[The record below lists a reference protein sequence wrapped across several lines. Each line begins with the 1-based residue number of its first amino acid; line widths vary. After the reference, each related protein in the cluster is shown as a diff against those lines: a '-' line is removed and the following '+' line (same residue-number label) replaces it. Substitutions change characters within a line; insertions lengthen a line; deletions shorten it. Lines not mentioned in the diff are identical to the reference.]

1 MAGYS
6 TADDCMHWLC
16 ETYDI
21 SEKYDEKM
29 RRYIAGVRYEMTLKE
44 FSELNN
50 KFVMA
55 ADISEDTVQELKEL
69 DQMLTGVDISENW
82 ERQYLDGTL
91 APHLRGVVGAIS
103 EEQYNEYLKRADKE
117 LSPIVKR
124 RWKIPMEKGLYAE
137 IDIYPFWKKQAICE
151 VETETVEQTYTLPDF
166 IEVIREVSEDKDYT
180 NRSMAFFAPL
190 EDEGL

>member
-1 MAGYS
+1 MPAGLEIERKYLIRMPDEAFLA
-6 TADDCMHWLC
+6 TVQGAYVANITQ
-16 ETYDI
+16 TYLVPAI
-21 SEKYDEKM
+21 PRQTERVRKSEKGGKTVYTHTVK
-29 RRYIAGVRYEMTLKE
+29 ISAKNIVRYEE
-44 FSELNN
+44 
-50 KFVMA
+50 
-55 ADISEDTVQELKEL
+55 
-69 DQMLTGVDISENW
+69 EN
-82 ERQYLDGTL
+82 
-91 APHLRGVVGAIS
+91 AIS

-190 EDEGL
+190 EDEDL

>member
-1 MAGYS
+1 MK
-6 TADDCMHWLC
+6 
-16 ETYDI
+16 I
-21 SEKYDEKM
+21 SAKN
-29 RRYIAGVRYEMTLKE
+29 IVRYEE
-44 FSELNN
+44 
-50 KFVMA
+50 
-55 ADISEDTVQELKEL
+55 
-69 DQMLTGVDISENW
+69 EN
-82 ERQYLDGTL
+82 
-91 APHLRGVVGAIS
+91 AIS

-151 VETETVEQTYTLPDF
+151 VETETVEEAYTLPDF

-190 EDEGL
+190 EDEDL